1 MPQLLSVS
9 AKLSILTFLET
20 ILYPLTFSVFGVR
33 SSQSV
38 QKSSSLAEFFRKK
51 IFERLKCTVAPFFAL
66 ERCRIFIFQAILGA
80 QIAKISIFW
89 PNFKCR
95 KMTSR
100 CPKLLPNHLFWTLK
114 GSYIRFDTLEVLH
127 GHIFMPLRRLEKGSM
142 STIFRQKINF
152 FQKKNFFS

>member
-1 MPQLLSVS
+1 MKIRFMDSVRLLYVS
-9 AKLSILTFLET
+9 AKLSKLTFLGT
-20 ILYPLTFSVFGVR
+20 ILSPLTFSVFGVR

-38 QKSSSLAEFFRKK
+38 QKSSTLPEFFRKK

-100 CPKLLPNHLFWTLK
+100 CPKLPQNYLFWTLE
-114 GSYIRFDTLEVLH
+114 GS
-127 GHIFMPLRRLEKGSM
+127 
-142 STIFRQKINF
+142 
-152 FQKKNFFS
+152 